1 MCIHPD
7 CKKHPVYN
15 NEGEKKA
22 LYWVDPINN
31 TNKTIE
37 IIQLFYNE

>member
-15 NEGEKKA
+15 NEGGKKA
-22 LYWVDPINN
+22 LYCVTHKKRRHD
-31 TNKTIE
+31 
-37 IIQLFYNE
+37 